1 MTQAATQPEQLP
13 LFAEIG
19 VAELPA
25 GMADLT
31 AKETRF
37 VLAYLRTGLASTAA
51 REAGYS
57 DPEADAA
64 KIRRRPAVARILN
77 ASATSAAGNAGALAK
92 RIWERSQAFHD
103 ELQQIRPKIAA
114 MRALGLPTPCSDEDK
129 CRTEYITRLAFL
141 EQRERFLVE
150 AATKQDQ
157 LLATLH
163 SKIELNISG
172 TVDHAHTHV
181 VLTGQ
186 KMAELVAARR
196 EALAYRGD

>member
-1 MTQAATQPEQLP
+1 MTQTAQPPEQLA
-13 LFAEIG
+13 LFAALG
-19 VAELPA
+19 VAELPV

-51 REAGYS
+51 REAGYA

-77 ASATSAAGNAGALAK
+77 ASATSAAGNASGLAK
-92 RIWERSQAFHD
+92 RVWERSQAYHA
-103 ELQQIRPKIAA
+103 ELQQLRPQIAA
-114 MRALGLPTPCSDEDK
+114 LRDKGLPTPCSDEDK
-129 CRTEYITRLAFL
+129 CRSEYLSQLAFL

-157 LLATLH
+157 LLAALH
-163 SKIELNISG
+163 SKIELQVSG
-172 TVDHAHTHV
+172 TIDHAHTHV
-181 VLTGQ
+181 ILTNQ

-196 EALAYRGD
+196 EALAHRGD

>member
-1 MTQAATQPEQLP
+1 MTQTAQPPEQLA
-13 LFAEIG
+13 LFAALG
-19 VAELPA
+19 VAELPV

-77 ASATSAAGNAGALAK
+77 ASATSAASNAAGLA
-92 RIWERSQAFHD
+92 RRVWERSQAFHD

-114 MRALGLPTPCSDEDK
+114 LRAEGLPTPSGEEDK
-129 CRTEYITRLAFL
+129 CRTEYIMRLAFL
-141 EQRERFLVE
+141 EQRERFLVDS
-150 AATKQDQ
+150 ATKQDQ

-172 TVDHAHTHV
+172 TIDHAHTHV